1 MLFHINLKA
10 WIMIMILFNN
20 ILFISNDDYEE
31 DEEEYEEEESENGDG
46 NDDTNN
52 VSTKMMMM
60 MPQVEFNHDN
70 CYNKTSML
78 KFDNYA
84 CINQSK
90 CCNLIAFI
98 FEGGRFNKENFL
110 FSLYSPR
117 LINIL
122 FLIMIPFISASL
134 LIGCF
139 LGFVCSHCCKRN
151 YTPKYSPVDSF
162 CEQYTTT
169 SRRPY
174 QI

>member
-60 MPQVEFNHDN
+60 PQVEFNHDN
-70 CYNKTSML
+70 CYNKTNML

-110 FSLYSPR
+110 FSLFSPR
-117 LINIL
+117 FINIL